1 MKFLN
6 NWDLNR
12 NQLLNAVVQNLATH
26 PSNPVKGLVYFNT
39 TVNTYYGWNGSDWVD
54 LGSKGTGD
62 MTKAV
67 YDTDNDSIVDK
78 AESIDD
84 GTYSATAQSIKNAVD
99 NTHNHTNKTLLD
111 SYTQTEEN
119 LADAVTKKHEQ
130 NKDQY
135 LDQDGA
141 NQVSAAD
148 AKDAVDKKHSHA
160 NKDLLDTY
168 TQSEVNLADAV
179 SKKHTQG
186 TDQYLD
192 YGGANEVSAIDAK
205 DAVTKKH
212 SQNTDTGTNSDTFQI
227 GSGGPKVKNSSGEI
241 QIRNATD
248 DDFADLRIKNLF
260 VEGTQT
266 VINSNE
272 VNIGDNVILLN
283 ADITS
288 NAQNSDGGIAVK
300 RLQTD
305 DQTEG
310 NAEVF
315 FDETNNIWKI
325 KDGAPEALQTF
336 PIARKYVA
344 VIGDGTTLN
353 YTITHNLN
361 SRDISV
367 TIRET
372 GSPYAQVITDVEFT
386 TVNSITVKFAEAPT
400 ENQYTV
406 TIVG

>member
-1 MKFLN
+1 
-6 NWDLNR
+6 
-12 NQLLNAVVQNLATH
+12 
-26 PSNPVKGLVYFNT
+26 
-39 TVNTYYGWNGSDWVD
+39 
-54 LGSKGTGD
+54 

-67 YDTDNDSIVDK
+67 YDTDENDIVDK
-78 AESIDD
+78 AETLDD
-84 GTYSATAQSIKNAVD
+84 GAGNTATAEDVKNAVSAS
-99 NTHNHTNKTLLD
+99 HT
-111 SYTQTEEN
+111 
-119 LADAVTKKHEQ
+119 
-130 NKDQY
+130 
-135 LDQDGA
+135 
-141 NQVSAAD
+141 
-148 AKDAVDKKHSHA
+148 
-160 NKDLLDTY
+160 
-168 TQSEVNLADAV
+168 
-179 SKKHTQG
+179 
-186 TDQYLD
+186 
-192 YGGANEVSAIDAK
+192 
-205 DAVTKKH
+205 
-212 SQNTDTGTNSDTFQI
+212 QNTDTGTTSGTFQLD
-227 GSGGPKVKNSSGEI
+227 SGNSGPKLKNNAGEV

-353 YTITHNLN
+353 YSITHNLN

-386 TVNSITVKFAEAPT
+386 TVNSITVKFATAPT
-400 ENQYTV
+400 SNQYTV
-406 TIVG
+406 VVVG

>member
-119 LADAVTKKHEQ
+119 LSDAVTKKHEQ

-135 LDQDGA
+135 LDQGGA
-141 NQVSAAD
+141 NQVSAA
-148 AKDAVDKKHSHA
+148 
-160 NKDLLDTY
+160 
-168 TQSEVNLADAV
+168 
-179 SKKHTQG
+179 
-186 TDQYLD
+186 
-192 YGGANEVSAIDAK
+192 DAK

-227 GSGGPKVKNSSGEI
+227 GSGGSKIKNSSGEI

-248 DDFADLRIKNLF
+248 DDFADLHIKNLF

-305 DQTEG
+305 DLTEG
-310 NAEVF
+310 NAEVL

-372 GSPYAQVITDVEFT
+372 GSPYAQVLTDVEFT